1 MGGMRTLVSFIGGA
15 VTVGFVVGALSIAGV
30 IDDDAAQTS
39 AAAPTAVAPSGKA
52 PPSPKPGS
60 VADIYRRVSPGVVF
74 VSSSSSGGGGSL
86 LGGGGAQ
93 AATGSGFV
101 YDDKGHIVTNDHV
114 VETFNTFSVRIGKN
128 ETPIPAKLVGKDPSS
143 DLAVLQVDP
152 KAVPG
157 GLQPLELGD
166 SDALQPGDQA
176 IAIGSP
182 FGLEG
187 TVTEGIVS
195 ALGRTIEAPN
205 GFPIANAVQT
215 DAAINPGNSGGP
227 LLDGN
232 GRVIGVNSQ
241 IKTDNGGDNSGV
253 GFAVPV
259 STIKQVVPQIQSG
272 GKVVRAYLGVSNS
285 DSADNSGAVVQDVVP
300 SGPAQKGGLQPGDKI
315 TAIND
320 KPILS
325 SDDVSAA
332 VNNLKPGQQA
342 KLNVVR
348 GSDRRTLSVQLGTRP
363 DRPTTRTP

>member
-1 MGGMRTLVSFIGGA
+1 MRSFVSFLGGA
-15 VTVGFVVGALSIAGV
+15 VSVGLVVGVLALAGV
-30 IDDDAAQTS
+30 VDDDTATTS
-39 AAAPTAVAPSGKA
+39 STAA
-52 PPSPKPGS
+52 PPSPTTSAPGGSSPSAKPT
-60 VADIYRRVSPGVVF
+60 DISQIYKRVSPGVVF
-74 VSSSSSGGGGSL
+74 VEAG
-86 LGGGGAQ
+86 Q
-93 AATGSGFV
+93 TATGSGFV
-101 YDDKGHIVTNDHV
+101 FDQAGHIVTNDHV
-114 VETFNTFSVRIGKN
+114 VEGANSFQVRIGADNKV
-128 ETPIPAKLVGKDPSS
+128 IPATLVGKDPSS
-143 DLAVLQVDP
+143 DLAVLKVDP
-152 KAVPG
+152 GQVPG
-157 GLQPLELGD
+157 GLKPLELGD
-166 SDALQPGDQA
+166 STKLEPGDQA

-187 TVTEGIVS
+187 TVTSGIVS
-195 ALGRTIEAPN
+195 ALGRTIQAPN

-259 STIKQVVPQIQSG
+259 SSIKQVVPQIQSG

-285 DSADNSGAVVQDVVP
+285 DSRDNSGAVVQEVVP
-300 SGPAQKGGLQPGDKI
+300 NGPADKSGLQPGDKV

-342 KLNVVR
+342 KLSVVR
-348 GSDRRTLSVQLGTRP
+348 GGDHRTLNVELGTRP
-363 DRPTTRTP
+363 DRPSNP